1 MLSSEAA
8 NPNTIEAVVTAFS
21 VLTKGTNFLRLL
33 GGLWVTVW
41 IAMVSV
47 IFSILLGILFGMLM
61 TVKNRVI
68 KIICKIYLEIMR
80 IMP

>member
-41 IAMVSV
+41 IALVSV
-47 IFSILLGILFGMLM
+47 IFSILLGIRHIFGNYLSCFHNH
-61 TVKNRVI
+61 KHHHQN
-68 KIICKIYLEIMR
+68 IIY
-80 IMP
+80 